1 MIFLGRGCI
10 NMAKV
15 LFQAYLEIEQVEFI
29 ENKAKETKR
38 SRASIVRELIENEMD
53 KDKKRG

>member
-1 MIFLGRGCI
+1 
-10 NMAKV
+10 MAKV